1 MPEHVDHDQGTG
13 KVRGVLCFTDWMA
26 NAIEYVKNSG
36 AVQEPA
42 VPYIL
47 SVA

>member
-1 MPEHVDHDQGTG
+1 
-13 KVRGVLCFTDWMA
+13 MA